1 MRIVVIGGTG
11 LIGSQVVRGLTEHG
25 HDAFAAAP
33 STGVNTITGEG
44 LAEVLAGAD
53 VVVDV
58 SNSPSFEDEPAME
71 FFRTATTNL
80 LAAAAAAGVGH
91 HVALSVVGTEKL
103 APQSGYFRAK
113 LAQES
118 LIREADVPFT
128 IVRATQFF
136 EFVAGIAD
144 AATDAGTARL
154 APVSFQPMASAEVAE
169 AVAIAAAGDPVGGIA
184 DVAGRHPQSRRRS
197 DVVRDPVRG
206 LATGVQRSSLE
217 VDDLVAG
224 GQQRATGPPDLGG
237 LVEMTGRILLCA
249 CGRQHVVIALG
260 GQGVGVGVEVHG
272 DRHGPRGQQTAEP
285 QEDPRVEDIAHGGQ
299 CGEIPSRTA
308 RKRG

>member
-33 STGVNTITGEG
+33 STGVDTITGGG
-44 LAEVLAGAD
+44 LAEVLAGTD

-58 SNSPSFEDEPAME
+58 SNAPSFEDGPAME

-80 LAAAAAAGVGH
+80 LAAEAAAGIGH

-118 LIREADVPFT
+118 LIGESDVPFT

-144 AATDAGTARL
+144 AATEGGTARV
-154 APVSFQPMASAEVAE
+154 APVPFQPMASADVAE
-169 AVAIAAAGDPVGGIA
+169 AVAIAALGDPVRGIA
-184 DVAGRHPQSRRRS
+184 DVAGPQRYRLDELIR
-197 DVVRDPVRG
+197 
-206 LATGVQRSSLE
+206 
-217 VDDLVAG
+217 
-224 GQQRATGPPDLGG
+224 
-237 LVEMTGRILLCA
+237 
-249 CGRQHVVIALG
+249 IALTA
-260 GQGVGVGVEVHG
+260 HG
-272 DRHGPRGQQTAEP
+272 DSRSVVA
-285 QEDPRVEDIAHGGQ
+285 DPRARYWGAELEDHTLVPGTGATLFGIRFEDWLLESSAH
-299 CGEIPSRTA
+299 PL
-308 RKRG
+308 K